1 MIAEFHYPI
10 RWRSVRVH
18 PGHHRSSQTGGSDE
32 FYGHAPLMAYPEPR
46 HIDVHATLHDPFG
59 QFMVRVFRQRSSVP
73 VQVIADVSASMGFGE
88 GSGKLSRIADFCAA
102 AAYSAFRTGDPFG
115 VHTCDAALRWDLH
128 LPLRWYKGLPEDFRT
143 ALSGLEPDGRS
154 SVEGLCAAA
163 AQLGR
168 QRSLVFLVSDFHFGT
183 EDTTRVLDAFVH
195 HDVVPIVVWS
205 DHEYE
210 TLPVF
215 GWLNLA
221 DPETGRQR
229 RLFMRPRLRERFV
242 ENFRERR
249 RALDQLCSRYGR
261 RPFYLGEQFDADA
274 MTRYFLTE

>member
-1 MIAEFHYPI
+1 LTAEFHYPI
-10 RWRSVRVH
+10 RWRSFRVH

-73 VQVIADVSASMGFGE
+73 VQVVADVSASMGFGA
-88 GSGKLSRIADFCAA
+88 GSGKLARIADFCAA

-115 VHTCDAALRWDLH
+115 FLACDTELRWDLH
-128 LPLRWYKGLPEDFRT
+128 LPLRWYKGLPEEFRT
-143 ALSGLEPDGRS
+143 TLSAFDPAGRS
-154 SVEGLCAAA
+154 SAEGLCAAA

-168 QRSLVFLVSDFHFGT
+168 QRSLVFLISDFHLSPD
-183 EDTTRVLDAFVH
+183 DTTRVLDAFVH

-205 DHEYE
+205 DTEYE
-210 TLPVF
+210 QLPAF

-229 RLFMRPRLRERFV
+229 RLFMRPRLREQFV
-242 ENFRERR
+242 ENFRAR
-249 RALDQLCSRYGR
+249 RAELSGLCGRHGR
-261 RPFYLGEQFDADA
+261 RPFFLGEPFDADA

>member
-10 RWRSVRVH
+10 RWRSSRVH
-18 PGHHRSSQTGGSDE
+18 PGHHGSTQTGGSDE

-73 VQVIADVSASMGFGE
+73 VHVIADVSASIGFGDT
-88 GSGKLSRIADFCAA
+88 SSKLARVADFCAA

-115 VHTCDAALRWDLH
+115 FLGCDTEVRWDLH
-128 LPLRWYKGLPEDFRT
+128 LPLRWYKGLPDHFR
-143 ALSGLEPDGRS
+143 AELSGLTPGGSS

-163 AQLGR
+163 AQLRR
-168 QRSLVFLVSDFHFGT
+168 QRSLVFLVSDFHLT
-183 EDTTRVLDAFVH
+183 VDETARVLDAFVH
-195 HDVVPIVVWS
+195 HDVVPIVIWS
-205 DHEYE
+205 DTEYD
-210 TLPVF
+210 TLPTF

-221 DPETGRQR
+221 DPETGLQR
-229 RLFMRPRLRERFV
+229 RLFMRPRLRERF
-242 ENFRERR
+242 
-249 RALDQLCSRYGR
+249 
-261 RPFYLGEQFDADA
+261 DADA